1 MIDLESW
8 EKDLTAGLEKL
19 RQQAAELQVR
29 IHRQEGALML
39 AQELKRQEE
48 QAAAQPAAI
57 SADDVEPT

>member
-29 IHRQEGALML
+29 IHRQEGALMIVV
-39 AQELKRQEE
+39 ELKKE
-48 QAAAQPAAI
+48 QAVNQPAEVVAE
-57 SADDVEPT
+57 VEPVA